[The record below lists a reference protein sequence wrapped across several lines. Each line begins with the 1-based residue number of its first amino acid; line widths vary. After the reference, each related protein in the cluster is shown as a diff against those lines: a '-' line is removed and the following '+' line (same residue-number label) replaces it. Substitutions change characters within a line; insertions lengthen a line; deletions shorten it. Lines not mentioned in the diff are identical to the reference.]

1 MLGSLSKRLEDLS
14 LVQRERL
21 AYIDFRLYFFG
32 EIGRPDL
39 IERFGVAPAGAT
51 RDLALYRE
59 IAPHNITFDGSNKIY
74 RIGQEFS
81 PLFEHASL
89 RVLSALSL
97 GFGDGVNGS
106 MQALLPCESP
116 AALSIPKMDVLAT
129 ICRGIHAKRPVAIR
143 YYSMSSGESERVIVP
158 FALVDTGMRWH
169 VPLIARVESF
179 GISSSPASKH
189 QHCSTRSHKPTND
202 RITTSSGRASSS
214 WISCRTRA
222 LSGPILSR
230 WTIVDAT
237 LIHAPSSTK
246 NQDGKR
252 DPEMH
257 QTKKGNQ
264 YYFGMKAHIGVD
276 DESGLAHSVVGTA
289 ATVADVT
296 QVDKLLHGD
305 ENVVCADA
313 GYTGVEKRSEHADR
327 EVIWQVAARRSTY
340 KMLDKRSALYKAK
353 RKIEKAK
360 AQVRAKVEPPFR
372 VIKRQFRLHQGTFP
386 RAGEEHCTTGD
397 AVCPVEPM
405 DGPPTF
411 AGKRRRGAPVMRK
424 MAVARCSRRLK
435 APK

>member
-237 LIHAPSSTK
+237 LIHAPSSSK

-252 DPEMH
+252 DPKMH

-276 DESGLAHSVVGTA
+276 DESGLVHSVVGTA

-372 VIKRQFRLHQGTFP
+372 VIKRQFG
-386 RAGEEHCTTGD
+386 
-397 AVCPVEPM
+397 
-405 DGPPTF
+405 
-411 AGKRRRGAPVMRK
+411 
-424 MAVARCSRRLK
+424 
-435 APK
+435 